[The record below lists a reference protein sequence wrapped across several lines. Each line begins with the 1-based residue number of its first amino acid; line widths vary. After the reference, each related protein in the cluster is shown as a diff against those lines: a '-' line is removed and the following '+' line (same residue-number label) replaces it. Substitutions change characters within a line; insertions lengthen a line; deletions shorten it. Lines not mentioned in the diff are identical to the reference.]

1 MTSAINY
8 SPIDTT
14 YPVAGKDNDS
24 QGFRDNFT
32 AIKSGLQTANTEIS
46 KLQANTLLAADLTS
60 ATPTPVVNNL
70 QGSTLSNGKYKQF
83 NGTFYPAGA
92 WSSTSTPLPIDLNN
106 GPLQKVILAGN
117 IVLNFVN
124 WPAAG
129 NYARVMIM
137 LVGDQVSTRRPTFS
151 TESGGAIRAEI
162 GITVSSLDIATNN
175 RVKFVEAWSI
185 DKGTNVFL
193 RYLGDY
199 AYGFGG
205 GTVITQMTADGT
217 TRDGTTASSSFTVA
231 STAGINVGATF
242 PAPPNT
248 GGTTLL
254 TVAET
259 SGSIIIFTPGSQIFR
274 DTFAVGS
281 NITFTNP

>member
-32 AIKSGLQTANTEIS
+32 AIKNGLQTASTEIS
-46 KLQANTLLAADLTS
+46 KLQSNTLLAADLTS
-60 ATPTPVVNNL
+60 PTPTPVVNNL

-83 NGTFYPAGA
+83 NGTYYPAGA
-92 WSSTSTPLPIDLNN
+92 WSSTGTPLAIDINN
-106 GPLQKVILAGN
+106 GPLQKVLLGGN
-117 IVLNFVN
+117 IVLQFVN

-129 NYARVMIM
+129 NYAKVIVM
-137 LVGDQVSTRRPTFS
+137 LTNADSLTTKTPTFS
-151 TESGGAIRAEI
+151 TELGGTIRPEA
-162 GITVSSLDIATNN
+162 SNPSLAVGTTG
-175 RVKFVEAWSI
+175 RVKIVEAWTV

-193 RYLGDY
+193 RFLGDY

-205 GTVITQMTADGT
+205 GTVSTTMTSA
-217 TRDGTTASSSFTVA
+217 TRDGTTASSSFNVA
-231 STAGINVGATF
+231 SIAGISIGATF
-242 PAPPNT
+242 AAPPNT

-254 TVAET
+254 TVANAI
-259 SGSIIIFTPGSQIFR
+259 GSTIYFTPGSQIF
-274 DTFAVGS
+274 TTGFAVGAGV
-281 NITFTNP
+281 TFTNP

>member
-32 AIKSGLQTANTEIS
+32 AIKNGLQTANTEIS

-60 ATPTPVVNNL
+60 ASPTPVVNNL

-83 NGTFYPAGA
+83 NGTYYPAGA
-92 WSSTSTPLPIDLNN
+92 WSSTGTPLPIDINN
-106 GPLQKVILAGN
+106 GPLQKVLLGGN
-117 IVLNFVN
+117 IVLQFVN

-129 NYARVMIM
+129 NYSKVIVM
-137 LVGDQVSTRRPTFS
+137 LVNADTSTSKTPTFS
-151 TESGGAIRAEI
+151 TELGGTVRAEAGNPSLTNLI
-162 GITVSSLDIATNN
+162 GTNN
-175 RVKFVEAWSI
+175 HAKFFEAWTI
-185 DKGTNVFL
+185 DRGTNVFL

-205 GTVITQMTADGT
+205 GTISTTMTSA
-217 TRDGTTASSSFTVA
+217 TRDGTTASSSFNVA
-231 STAGINVGATF
+231 SIAGISIGATF
-242 PAPPNT
+242 VAPPNT
-248 GGTTLL
+248 AATTLL
-254 TVAET
+254 TVSDAI
-259 SGSIIIFTPGSQIFR
+259 GSTIYFTPGSQIF
-274 DTFAVGS
+274 TTGFAVGATV
-281 NITFTNP
+281 TFTNP

>member
-8 SPIDTT
+8 STIDQT

-32 AIKSGLQTANTEIS
+32 AIRSGLQTANSEIS
-46 KLQANTLLAADLTS
+46 KLQDNTLLSADLTTS
-60 ATPTPVVNNL
+60 VPTPVVNNMH
-70 QGSTLSNGKYKQF
+70 GSTLSNGKYKQF

-92 WSSTSTPLPIDLNN
+92 WSSTGTPLPIDLNN
-106 GPLQKVILAGN
+106 GPLQKVILAGD

-162 GITVSSLDIATNN
+162 GITASSLDIATNN
-175 RVKFVEAWSI
+175 RVKFVEAWTV

-199 AYGFGG
+199 PYGFGG
-205 GTVITQMTADGT
+205 GTVTTTMESA
-217 TRDGTTASSSFTVA
+217 TRDGTTASSSFTVK
-231 STAGINVGATF
+231 SIAGINIGATF
-242 PAPPNT
+242 PAPPNNT
-248 GGTTLL
+248 GATLL
-254 TVAET
+254 TVSDAT
-259 SGSIIIFTPGSQIFR
+259 GSTITFTPGAQIFKT
-274 DTFAVGS
+274 DFALGAS
-281 NITFTNP
+281 ITFTNP